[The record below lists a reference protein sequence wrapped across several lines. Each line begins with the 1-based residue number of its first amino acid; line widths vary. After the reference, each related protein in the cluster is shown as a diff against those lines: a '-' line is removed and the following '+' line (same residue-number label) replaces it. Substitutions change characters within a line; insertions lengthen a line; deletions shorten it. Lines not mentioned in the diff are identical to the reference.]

1 MFHPHLS
8 SCTFVSKPAFGVRP
22 LTLAAL
28 DARGRT
34 LTGVRF
40 DVLALRL
47 MLNIRMLALGVR
59 HFSGVAVRLWKILRA
74 LFQEVIGFTFF
85 VFAAWGALWLARNLR
100 QFEGDGEALFKIVLV
115 AVFVVMMAGFGIS
128 SFRRA
133 RRISRSR

>member
-1 MFHPHLS
+1 MNSRGCVIQAQRRNSWRTDPLVVCS
-8 SCTFVSKPAFGVRP
+8 SDYRLQTSVLLFR
-22 LTLAAL
+22 
-28 DARGRT
+28 
-34 LTGVRF
+34 
-40 DVLALRL
+40 VLAWML
-47 MLNIRMLALGVR
+47 MLDLRTLALGIR

-85 VFAAWGALWLARNLR
+85 VFAAWGAMWLIRNLR
-100 QFEGDGEALFKIVLV
+100 QFQGDGEALFKIVLV